1 MDFEKLTLTID
12 DGVALLTLN
21 DPDVLNA
28 VSVQMIE
35 ELNKA
40 IDLVE
45 DPGSGA
51 RVLLITGAGRGFCA
65 GANLADPKGGAAST
79 AEGGERDA
87 GIVLEKYYNP
97 LFLKLSDLRV
107 PVVSAVN
114 GVAAGVGMS
123 LALSADVV
131 VAAKSS
137 YFLQAFTRIGLV
149 PDGGSTYILPRLIGS
164 RRAMELSLLAEKL
177 PAERALEWGLINYA
191 TEDGEL
197 MDKALDLARRLAK
210 GPTVAY
216 RLTRKLYWQSWE
228 TSYDKQLHAE
238 RIAQREAGQSDDSRE
253 GVIAFLQKRPAD
265 FKGK

>member
-1 MDFEKLTLTID
+1 MNFEKLTLTID
-12 DGVALLTLN
+12 DGVAVLTLN

-28 VSVQMIE
+28 VSVQMVE

-51 RVLLITGAGRGFCA
+51 RALVLTGAGRGFCA

-79 AEGGERDA
+79 AAGGERDA
-87 GIVLEKYYNP
+87 GIVLEKFYNP

-107 PVVSAVN
+107 PILSAVN

-131 VAAKSS
+131 TASNSA

-149 PDGGSTYILPRLIGS
+149 PDGGSTYILPRLVGT

-177 PAERALEWGLINYA
+177 PAAKALEWGLINYVVD
-191 TEDGEL
+191 DGQALEKTMEL
-197 MDKALDLARRLAK
+197 ACRMGK

-216 RLTRKLYWQSWE
+216 KLTRKLYWQSWE
-228 TSYDKQLHAE
+228 SNYEDQLHAE

-265 FKGK
+265 FQGK